1 MKKLVFIENDQA
13 LTTSLKVAEVFE
25 KRHDA
30 ILRDIRN
37 LISDVGGLHKI
48 AESSMFAESTYI
60 NQQNKQQPM
69 YLMNRTGFT
78 LLAMGFTGK
87 KALQFKLAY
96 IDAFNRMEAK
106 LQELLAQ
113 GKDARWLETR
123 TAGKISR
130 HEETDV
136 IKQFVAYARLQGC
149 EWEDRYFYSRL
160 SILCNEGAGLP
171 KKNGRDGAT
180 IQQLNTLDL
189 MEGQVVKNVLINGM
203 AEGLPYPQIMAR
215 VQQQINSFLAIT
227 FQTAPKIGS
236 GILKGTR

>member
-1 MKKLVFIENDQA
+1 MKKLVFIENDQPV
-13 LTTSLKVAEVFE
+13 TTSLKVAETFE
-25 KRHDA
+25 KNHRHV
-30 ILRDIRN
+30 LESIRE
-37 LISDVGGLHKI
+37 IIKQAGGMPKI
-48 AESSMFAESTYI
+48 GQSPMFQETTYI
-60 NQQNKQQPM
+60 HEQNGQAYPM
-69 YLMNRTGFT
+69 YLMNRDGFT

-113 GKDARWLETR
+113 GKDARWFETR
-123 TAGKISR
+123 AVGKISR
-130 HEETDV
+130 HEETNV

-203 AEGLPYPQIMAR
+203 SEGLPYPQIMAR
-215 VQQQINSFLAIT
+215 VQQQINSFLEIT
-227 FQTAPKIGS
+227 FQKPKL
-236 GILKGTR
+236 LK

>member
-25 KRHDA
+25 KNHRDVM
-30 ILRDIRN
+30 RDIRG
-37 LISDVGGLHKI
+37 LIGQVEDVRKI
-48 AESSMFAESTYI
+48 AQMFQEAEHADKYGRP
-60 NQQNKQQPM
+60 QPM
-69 YLMNRTGFT
+69 YLMNRDGFT

-96 IDAFNRMEAK
+96 IDAFNRMEMK

-113 GKDARWLETR
+113 GKDARYFETR
-123 TAGKISR
+123 AHGKISR
-130 HEETDV
+130 KSETSV
-136 IKQFVAYARLQGC
+136 IKIFIDYARSQGC

-171 KKNGRDGAT
+171 KKGGRDNAT

-203 AEGLPYPQIMAR
+203 AEGLPYAQIMAR
-215 VQQQINSFLAIT
+215 VEQQINAFLAIT

>member
-1 MKKLVFIENDQA
+1 MKKLVFIENDQPV
-13 LTTSLKVAEVFE
+13 TTSLKVAEVFE
-25 KRHDA
+25 KRHDH
-30 ILRDIRN
+30 IVRDIRD
-37 LISDVGGLHKI
+37 IVKQMGGVPKI
-48 AESSMFAESTYI
+48 GETPMFQETTYI
-60 NQQNKQQPM
+60 HEQNGQAYPM
-69 YLMNRTGFT
+69 YLMNRDGFT

-113 GKDARWLETR
+113 GKDARWFETR
-123 TAGKISR
+123 AAGKISR
-130 HEETDV
+130 HEETNV
-136 IKQFVAYARLQGC
+136 IKEFIAYARLQGC
-149 EWEDRYFYSRL
+149 EWEDRYFYRRL

-215 VQQQINSFLAIT
+215 VQQQINSFLEIT
-227 FQTAPKIGS
+227 FQKPKL
-236 GILKGTR
+236 LK

>member
-25 KRHDA
+25 KNHKHVLESIRE
-30 ILRDIRN
+30 ILA
-37 LISDVGGLHKI
+37 
-48 AESSMFAESTYI
+48 AENSAAKFFEESTFENRGKLY
-60 NQQNKQQPM
+60 PM
-69 YLMNRTGFT
+69 YLMNRDGFT

-113 GKDARWLETR
+113 GKDARYFETR
-123 TAGKISR
+123 AHGKISR
-130 HEETDV
+130 KSETSA
-136 IKQFVAYARLQGC
+136 IKIFIDYARSQGC
-149 EWEDRYFYSRL
+149 EWEDRYFYRRL

-171 KKNGRDGAT
+171 KKGGRDNAT

-203 AEGLPYPQIMAR
+203 SEGLPYPQIMAR
-215 VQQQINSFLAIT
+215 VEQQINAFLEVT
-227 FQTAPKIGS
+227 FQTAPKIAG
-236 GILKGTR
+236 LRR

>member
-1 MKKLVFIENDQA
+1 MKKLVFIENDQPV
-13 LTTSLKVAEVFE
+13 TTSLKVAEVFE
-25 KRHDA
+25 KDHRHVLGS
-30 ILRDIRN
+30 IRDI
-37 LISDVGGLHKI
+37 IKQAGGMPKI
-48 AESSMFAESTYI
+48 GQTPMFQETTYI
-60 NQQNKQQPM
+60 HEQNGQAYPM
-69 YLMNRTGFT
+69 YLMNRDGFT

-215 VQQQINSFLAIT
+215 VQQQINSFLEIT
-227 FQTAPKIGS
+227 FQKPKL
-236 GILKGTR
+236 LK